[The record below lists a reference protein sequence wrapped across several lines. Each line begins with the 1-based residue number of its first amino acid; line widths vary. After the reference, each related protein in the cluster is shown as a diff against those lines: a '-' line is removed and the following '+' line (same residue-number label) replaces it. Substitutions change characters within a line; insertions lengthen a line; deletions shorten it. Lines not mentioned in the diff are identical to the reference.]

1 MRKPSLTQLKR
12 KADKL
17 FSQIVRRKGFC
28 ERCLRSSNLQCAHI
42 VSRTNKNLRWNLDN
56 AVCLCYR
63 CHFHWA
69 HRNPLEFTEWVRTN
83 FPIQYAFL
91 MREKN
96 KPDLNVRQTIQFT
109 IKKLEEQLL
118 EYGGA
123 TES

>member
-1 MRKPSLTQLKR
+1 
-12 KADKL
+12 
-17 FSQIVRRKGFC
+17 
-28 ERCLRSSNLQCAHI
+28 
-42 VSRTNKNLRWNLDN
+42 
-56 AVCLCYR
+56 
-63 CHFHWA
+63 
-69 HRNPLEFTEWVRTN
+69 VRTN